1 MVLVIISCL
10 FVFLGMYIGKKN
22 DLKKSSIHMLFG
34 LFLINS
40 LCAILVNGYSF
51 LSINYHSSTYYFVT
65 LGSILGFVLMKII
78 DTKCEETDDI
88 SICGFVITNT
98 IILLASKFNL
108 LFLVVNILY
117 YVIIGIYIKNSNS
130 WISVF
135 IGMVLGIVLYSLHTW
150 LIGYVFTISFGFIIY
165 FIYSLYTMIFKSGDK
180 ESYYYLIAGM
190 VVALLGC
197 VL

>member
-22 DLKKSSIHMLFG
+22 DLKKSSINMLFG
-34 LFLINS
+34 LFFINS
-40 LCAILVNGYSF
+40 LCVLLKNGFSILS
-51 LSINYHSSTYYFVT
+51 LNYHSSTYYFVT

-78 DTKCEETDDI
+78 DMKCEETDDI
-88 SICGFVITNT
+88 SICGFVVCNT

-108 LFLVVNILY
+108 LFFVINILY
-117 YVIIGIYIKNSNS
+117 YVIFGIYIKNSKS

-135 IGMVLGIVLYSLHTW
+135 IGMILGIVFYSLHTW

-165 FIYSLYTMIFKSGDK
+165 FIYSVYTMIFRSGDK

-190 VVALLGC
+190 AVALIGS

>member
-10 FVFLGMYIGKKN
+10 FVFLGMHIGKKY
-22 DLKKSSIHMLFG
+22 DLKKSSINMLFG

-40 LCAILVNGYSF
+40 LCVILVNGYSF
-51 LSINYHSSTYYFVT
+51 LSLNYHSSTYYFLI

-78 DTKCEETDDI
+78 DMKCSETDDV
-88 SICGFVITNT
+88 SICGFVICNT
-98 IILLASKFNL
+98 ILLFASKFNL
-108 LFLVVNILY
+108 LFFVINILY
-117 YVIIGIYIKNSNS
+117 YVILGIYIRNSKS

-135 IGMVLGIVLYSLHTW
+135 VGVILGFIFYLLHSW
-150 LIGYVFTISFGFIIY
+150 IIGYMFSISFGFIIY
-165 FIYSLYTMIFKSGDK
+165 FIYSVYTMIFRSGDK

-190 VVALLGC
+190 IVALLGS